1 MKQVI
6 LLLCVLMG
14 LVACSD
20 EKDYGP
26 VNIRLSNV
34 SDFDFE
40 NIVVNPYSEQE
51 NYGELASGEISGY
64 REFNKAY
71 SYAFVE
77 LTIDGETYTI
87 QPIDYVG
94 ETPLAQG
101 NYTYQLD
108 VTDSQGQYSTLTI
121 TLIED

>member
-6 LLLCVLMG
+6 LLLCVLVG

-20 EKDYGP
+20 EDYGP
-26 VNIRLSNV
+26 VYIRLSNV

-40 NIVVNPYSEQE
+40 NIVVSPYGEQE
-51 NYGELASGEISGY
+51 NYGNLAAGEISGY
-64 REFNKAY
+64 KEFDRAY
-71 SYAFVE
+71 SYGFIE

-108 VTDSQGQYSTLTI
+108 VPEFQGQYGTLSL
-121 TLIED
+121 TLVED